1 MYLVGMPAGIWCFL
15 YRADAPFPIFI
26 GEVLS
31 VFPVSLVAL
40 ATCIFWLFVGHCP
53 FGNKFLIIQKKKKKK
68 KKEFITKKGN
78 APTNKEQNIEPKRLH
93 DKRQMDST
101 SPKT

>member
-15 YRADAPFPIFI
+15 YRANAPFPIFI

-40 ATCIFWLFVGHCP
+40 ATCIFWLFVGHCL
-53 FGNKFLIIQKKKKKK
+53 FGNKFLIIQKKK
-68 KKEFITKKGN
+68 N
-78 APTNKEQNIEPKRLH
+78 C
-93 DKRQMDST
+93 
-101 SPKT
+101 